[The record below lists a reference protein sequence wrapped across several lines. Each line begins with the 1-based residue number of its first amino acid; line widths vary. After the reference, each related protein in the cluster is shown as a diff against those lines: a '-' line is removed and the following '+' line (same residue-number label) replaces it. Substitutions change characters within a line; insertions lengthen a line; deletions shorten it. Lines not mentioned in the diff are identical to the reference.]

1 MKRIF
6 FLAAILL
13 SGILVQLSAEIKL
26 PALFADHMIVQR
38 ESTTSLWGKADPNKR
53 VTVVTSWNLKRYTTN
68 SDANGNWKVAVS
80 TPKAGGPHTIM
91 ITDGKPITLN
101 NVMSGEVWLCSG
113 QSNMEMPMKGFG
125 SQPVEGSGMDI
136 LKSENKNIRV
146 FTVARNHSLSPLDDV
161 KGHWQEAM
169 PLSIRDFSATAYY
182 FGRLLNEILNVP
194 VGLINSSWGG
204 SHIEAW
210 MTREMLASFPHIT
223 MPVAEEKVNSPNKLP
238 TYLYQAM
245 IHPLVGF
252 TVKGVIWYQGES
264 NLYNYQEYPALFEAM
279 TNGWRSTFN
288 QPDMPFYFCQIA
300 PFNYNPRENNS
311 ALMREAQLKV
321 AQTQANTGM
330 AVLMDTGESR
340 NIHPA
345 KKKEAGERLALQ
357 ALSKTYKLPGINAD
371 SPEFKSIEI
380 KDSVLTVVFDK
391 APMGVAAPDF
401 ESKMFFLAGDDRVFH
416 PAKARI
422 SGSRVI
428 VTSSQVKVPVAVR
441 YAFENY
447 VVGDLYGNDGLP
459 VSSFR
464 SDNW

>member
-6 FLAAILL
+6 FLTGILIA
-13 SGILVQLSAEIKL
+13 GILVQLSAEIRL

-38 ESTTSLWGKADPNKR
+38 DATTSLWGKADANKR
-53 VTVVTSWNLKRYTTN
+53 VTVVTSWNLKRYTTT
-68 SDANGNWKVAVS
+68 SDADGNWKLSIS

-91 ITDGKPITLN
+91 ITDGKPLTLN

-113 QSNMEMPMKGFG
+113 QSNMEMTMKGYS
-125 SQPVEGSGMDI
+125 SQPVEGSAMDI
-136 LKSENKNIRV
+136 LKSGNKNIRV
-146 FTVARNHSLSPLDDV
+146 FTVAKNHSLSPLDDV

-169 PLSIRDFSATAYY
+169 PVSIRDFSATAYY
-182 FGRLLNEILNVP
+182 FGRLLNEVLNVP

-204 SHIEAW
+204 SQIESW
-210 MTREMLASFPHIT
+210 MTREMLSSFPHIA
-223 MPVAEEKVNSPNKLP
+223 MPVPEEKVSSPNKKP

-245 IHPLVGF
+245 IHPLASF

-264 NLYNYQEYPALFEAM
+264 NLHNYQEYPALFAAM
-279 TNGWRSTFN
+279 TKGWRTSFN
-288 QPDMPFYFCQIA
+288 NPEMPFYFCQIA
-300 PFNYNPRENNS
+300 PYNYNPRDNNS

-321 AQTQANTGM
+321 AQTQPNTGM
-330 AVLMDTGESR
+330 AVLMDTGEPR

-357 ALSKTYKLPGINAD
+357 ALSKTYALPGISSD
-371 SPEFKSIEI
+371 SPVFKSIEI
-380 KDSVLTVVFDK
+380 KDSVLTVLFDN
-391 APMGVAAPDF
+391 APMGVAAPNF
-401 ESKMFFLAGDDRVFH
+401 ESKLFTLAGDDMVFY

-422 SGSRVI
+422 SGSKVI
-428 VTSSQVKVPVAVR
+428 VTCDQVKAPVAVR
-441 YAFENY
+441 YAFENF
-447 VVGDLYGNDGLP
+447 VAGDLFGTDGLP